1 MGVCGE
7 PQLPDPKVKM
17 NLSECSSPAVIG
29 EILKVWP
36 NIAKTAALTM
46 IQKYGPP
53 DEACSGRLVW
63 HNNGPWRR
71 TVVYAEEVKHNF
83 PTPHHDVLEQYIPYR
98 LPVGKFDEPGGI

>member
-1 MGVCGE
+1 
-7 PQLPDPKVKM
+7 M

-53 DEACSGRLVW
+53 DEAVQGAS
-63 HNNGPWRR
+63 
-71 TVVYAEEVKHNF
+71 F
-83 PTPHHDVLEQYIPYR
+83 
-98 LPVGKFDEPGGI
+98 GITTAHGAARWFMPKK